1 MKSLQTFKETLIFE
15 SVLRN
20 LLTFFFRL
28 ALKLLTKSS
37 LLPSQIFNFYRSLF
51 FALVWRQRQPN
62 HIHFATLRCYV
73 TPRHDEIPLKRHSPI
88 FLLDVFL
95 EENFCDEKQTK
106 RKSRNLSVQPKG
118 TLPYTVSVHNHLKLE
133 YSYIIVS
140 HCLTIIDKDPCR
152 SLCFFFRKNYFCF
165 CQM

>member
-88 FLLDVFL
+88 FLLDVFFRGEFL
-95 EENFCDEKQTK
+95 WWEANEEE
-106 RKSRNLSVQPKG
+106 VA
-118 TLPYTVSVHNHLKLE
+118 KLE
-133 YSYIIVS
+133 CTTERNAAV
-140 HCLTIIDKDPCR
+140 HGKRTQPPQVKIDCILFPHHYR
-152 SLCFFFRKNYFCF
+152 QIPS
-165 CQM
+165 